1 MKTRKIKLISSFVAL
16 SMVSA
21 VLGVGV
27 WAAASQSVN
36 VRTSVTFT
44 ATAVSGTILG
54 TLTGLDRTTYYYNT
68 TFDADGEPIVF
79 APRTEPLGD
88 WILGTET
95 PLKIDNTEGKAADI
109 LYTFTLK
116 NNSTT
121 DAMNVFISAVS
132 AGTNLQITS
141 IFQDDVEVVEADD
154 YYTLTPIIAE
164 NTSVITVLFNVV
176 DEASSIT
183 SADISFNLALR
194 NPNAEPFTPPTFEE
208 PNPDEPN
215 LEPTDPEQENPEET

>member
-16 SMVSA
+16 SMVCA

-36 VRTSVTFT
+36 VRTTVTFT

-54 TLTGLDRTTYYYNT
+54 TLIGLDKSTYFYNT
-68 TFDADGEPIVF
+68 TFDADGAPIVF

-95 PLKIDNTEGKAADI
+95 PLKIDNTEGEAADI
-109 LYTFTLK
+109 VYTFTIT
-116 NNSTT
+116 NSSNT

-141 IFQDDVEVVEADD
+141 ITQDEVEVLEADD
-154 YYTLTPIIAE
+154 YYTLTPIVAE
-164 NTSVITVLFNVV
+164 GASTITVLFNVI
-176 DEASSIT
+176 DEANSIP

-194 NPNAEPFTPPTFEE
+194 NPNAEPFSPPTIEAPGPAE
-208 PNPDEPN
+208 PEGPD
-215 LEPTDPEQENPEET
+215 DPGTT